1 MDGKGLNVEIGHKIK
16 EIRLSRGLS
25 QKMLGELAGITT
37 QRVHSLEIGE
47 MLPRLTTLVKIAE
60 GLGISVFDILDEPLG
75 RRCKACANSPTCP
88 FFKPVK

>member
-1 MDGKGLNVEIGHKIK
+1 MGVKIGRKIK

-25 QKMLGELAGITT
+25 QKELGALAGITM

-60 GLGISVFDILDEPLG
+60 GLDISVFEMLDEPLG
-75 RRCKACANSPTCP
+75 RTCKACANSPTCP
-88 FFKPVK
+88 FFKPV